1 MPDAGGNTGVAIFTY
16 MFDKPKLQTAF
27 LPADVA
33 TVEPLPDVAQDR
45 HPTVRTNSPPH
56 GSPVPHDLRTS
67 GSSDYA
73 YTYAGMGLCVRGVGG
88 GATGLE
94 HDINPSHYIAVVL
107 CLTVYRKTEQVNAA
121 VTGKPG
127 TQGLVV

>member
-1 MPDAGGNTGVAIFTY
+1 VRKGG
-16 MFDKPKLQTAF
+16 
-27 LPADVA
+27 
-33 TVEPLPDVAQDR
+33 
-45 HPTVRTNSPPH
+45 
-56 GSPVPHDLRTS
+56 
-67 GSSDYA
+67 
-73 YTYAGMGLCVRGVGG
+73 GG